1 MKKQRDLNLMTI
13 DELWELHEQTTAKLT
28 RELMIKKARL
38 EERLRKIT
46 SASDVVASDRR
57 RIRPHKRREYESH
70 TG

>member
-1 MKKQRDLNLMTI
+1 MKKQRDLKSMTI
-13 DELWELHEQTTAKLT
+13 DELWDLHEQTTAKLT

-46 SASDVVASDRR
+46 SASDVIASDHR
-57 RIRPHKRREYESH
+57 RIRPPKRREYESH